1 VNTYWKY
8 GSSPQKT
15 MGMATREAYGKAL
28 VELGKENPDV
38 VVLDADLSKST
49 YTGLFAKAFPDR
61 HFNVGIAEANMV
73 GIASGFTSYGKIPFI
88 SSFAAFLMCK
98 GFDQLRMT
106 VAYPNHPVKVV
117 TTHAG
122 ISLGEDGPSQQ
133 SVEDL
138 ALACALPHFV
148 VTSPADETATRAL
161 VKAAA
166 DYPGP
171 VYIRTGRP
179 KAPKVYDERET
190 FDLTGA
196 KRLSDGKDVAIIAHG
211 LLVAEAVEAA
221 ERLAKEGIEA
231 SVVDAYCLKPLPGDL
246 LLQVAEET
254 GAVVVAEEH
263 LLHGGLGSRVAQWL
277 AEKRPTPLA
286 FIGIN
291 DTYAESG
298 KPDELMK
305 RYGLSADKI
314 IEKAKALLDRKRT
327 PASATR

>member
-1 VNTYWKY
+1 MNTYWKY
-8 GSSPQKT
+8 GSVPQKT
-15 MGMATREAYGKAL
+15 MGSATREAYGKAL

-49 YTGLFAKAFPDR
+49 QTGMFAKAFPER
-61 HFNVGIAEANMV
+61 FFNIGIAEANLV
-73 GIASGFTSYGKIPFI
+73 GVASGITSFGKIPFI

-106 VAYPNHPVKVV
+106 VSYPNHNVKVV

-122 ISLGEDGPSQQ
+122 ISIGEDGPSQQ

-138 ALACALPHFV
+138 GLACSLPNFI
-148 VTSPADETATRAL
+148 VTSPADETCARAL

-166 DYPGP
+166 THVGP

-179 KAPKVYDERET
+179 KTAKIYDEQES

-196 KRLSDGKDVAIIAHG
+196 KRLSDGRDVAIVSHG
-211 LLVAEAVEAA
+211 LLVAEAIEAA

-231 SVVDAYCLKPLPGDL
+231 TVVDAYCLKPLPEAL

-263 LLHGGLGSRVAQWL
+263 LHHGGLGARVAQL
-277 AEKRPTPLA
+277 YGEKRPTLMA
-286 FIGIN
+286 FVGID

-298 KPDELMK
+298 KPDEIMK

-314 IEKAKALLDRKRT
+314 IEKVKTLLAQKKT
-327 PASATR
+327 FLPVS

>member
-1 VNTYWKY
+1 MNIYWKY
-8 GSSPQKT
+8 GSVPQRT
-15 MGMATREAYGKAL
+15 MGGATREAYGKAL
-28 VELGKENPDV
+28 VELGAENPDV

-49 YTGLFAKAFPDR
+49 QTGMFAKAYPDR
-61 HFNVGIAEANMV
+61 FFNIGIAEANLV
-73 GIASGFTSYGKIPFI
+73 GVASGLPSYGKIPFI

-106 VAYPNHPVKVV
+106 VAYPNHNVKVV

-122 ISLGEDGPSQQ
+122 ISIGEDGPSQQ

-138 ALACALPHFV
+138 ALACVLPNFI
-148 VTSPADETATRAL
+148 VTSPADDTCARAL

-166 DYPGP
+166 SHIGP

-179 KAPKVYDERET
+179 KAAKVYDEKEV
-190 FDLTGA
+190 FELTGA
-196 KRLSDGKDVAIIAHG
+196 KRLSDGKDVAIVAHG
-211 LLVAEAVEAA
+211 LLVAEAIEAA

-231 SVVDAYCLKPLPGDL
+231 TVVDAYCLKPLPEAL

-263 LLHGGLGSRVAQWL
+263 LLHGGLAGKVAQL
-277 AEKRPTPLA
+277 YAEKRPTPMA
-286 FIGIN
+286 MIGIN

-298 KPDELMK
+298 APGELMK
-305 RYGLSADKI
+305 RYGMSADNIVQKTK
-314 IEKAKALLDRKRT
+314 ELLSRKKT
-327 PASATR
+327 PASTR